1 VPFLTYSTSSTGVP
15 LKSEFGAIQDL
26 WKCHCSIHDFAIIS
40 KSLFWTITRVI
51 LTLKYIV
58 TLKSRLSITRGHWKW
73 HDASYYIGVPQSLSY
88 INRYRQKARYRSKV
102 VIKPPLAT
110 ASVVLGLSMCLSV
123 CPFVCLIIIIIR
135 QLIRRRNMSIKSLLH
150 RASGT
155 TCLPT
160 SFLHRHW
167 LFSSGAWRLICLDNH
182 SADNWFCYLS
192 LKLCLRQDNY
202 CRLILILILII
213 IIQGPKCVHKNA
225 IFSKTRPKQF
235 RAMDSIDYL

>member
-1 VPFLTYSTSSTGVP
+1 MARCQLLAFHSRYLT
-15 LKSEFGAIQDL
+15 
-26 WKCHCSIHDFAIIS
+26 SIVTDKKRDIGR
-40 KSLFWTITRVI
+40 KSL
-51 LTLKYIV
+51 L
-58 TLKSRLSITRGHWKW
+58 SR
-73 HDASYYIGVPQSLSY
+73 
-88 INRYRQKARYRSKV
+88 RSR
-102 VIKPPLAT
+102 PP
-110 ASVVLGLSMCLSV
+110 VLCWGCPSV

-213 IIQGPKCVHKNA
+213 IIQGPKCVHKKRDFLKN
-225 IFSKTRPKQF
+225 
-235 RAMDSIDYL
+235 